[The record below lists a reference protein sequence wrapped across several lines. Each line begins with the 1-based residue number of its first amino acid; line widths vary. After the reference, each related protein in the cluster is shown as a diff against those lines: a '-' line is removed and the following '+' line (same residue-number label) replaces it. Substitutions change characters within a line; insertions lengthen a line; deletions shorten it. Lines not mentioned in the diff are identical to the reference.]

1 MHWDVVI
8 DNWPLL
14 LQGLWTTIL
23 YVSAS
28 LVLGLMLA
36 IPLSIMRSSSNRFLS
51 WPVWAFTYF
60 FRGTPL
66 LVQIYL
72 IYYGLGQFESVRESF
87 LWPMLREASWC
98 ALIGFTLNTAAY
110 VTEILRGAIQS
121 TSYGEVEAATACGMS
136 RAQTYHRIIL
146 PGAFRRALPAYGNE
160 VIFMLHGSVVAGVI
174 TILDIYGAAK
184 KINALTYTYF
194 ESMLAAAVL
203 YMLIVYL
210 ITRAFKWA
218 ESRWNAHLRPRT
230 E

>member
-1 MHWDVVI
+1 MHWDVVF

-14 LQGLWTTIL
+14 LQGLWTTL
-23 YVSAS
+23 VYVSAS

-87 LWPMLREASWC
+87 VWPVLREASWC
-98 ALIGFTLNTAAY
+98 ALLGFTLNTAAY
-110 VTEILRGAIQS
+110 VTEILRGSIQA
-121 TSYGEVEAATACGMS
+121 TPYGEVEAATACGMS
-136 RAQTYHRIIL
+136 RAQTYRRIIM

-203 YMLIVYL
+203 YMLIVYV
-210 ITRAFKWA
+210 ITRVFKRA
-218 ESRWNAHLRPRT
+218 ELRWHAHLRPRT
-230 E
+230 

>member
-1 MHWDVVI
+1 MHWDVVL
-8 DNWPLL
+8 DNWQLL

-28 LVLGLMLA
+28 LALGLILA
-36 IPLSIMRSSSNRFLS
+36 IPLSILRSSSNRFLS

-87 LWPMLREASWC
+87 LWPVLREASWC
-98 ALIGFTLNTAAY
+98 ALIGFTLNTGAY
-110 VTEILRGAIQS
+110 VTEILRGAIQA
-121 TSYGEVEAATACGMS
+121 TPYGEIEAATACGMS
-136 RAQTYHRIIL
+136 RAQTYHRIIM

-210 ITRAFKWA
+210 ITRVFKRA
-218 ESRWNAHLRPRT
+218 ESRWHAHLRPRT